1 MSSLYIF
8 KSIQNV
14 HTSADLIDIVLS
26 KTQRKTPTEVHPGY
40 QISRIRAFYMRKVK
54 YSAET
59 FKEKLSGILDT
70 FPKLD
75 DIHPFFADL
84 LNILYDKDHY
94 KIALG
99 QTNVVKSIID
109 KIAKDYVKL
118 LKYADSMY
126 RAKTLKI
133 AAMGRMCTA
142 IKKLKPSLE
151 YLEEVRKHLS
161 RLPII
166 DPFLPSVLLFG
177 YPNVGKSSFM
187 NEVTKAD
194 VDISEIPFSTQNL
207 FVGHSTFKNVKIQF
221 IDSPGVL
228 DRALEQRNTI
238 EMQSITALA
247 HLKAMIV
254 FMVDISENCG
264 YSIQDQ
270 IALFESLK
278 PLFTTK
284 PTYLVLTKVDLQKYE
299 DLDQEQRDCI
309 EDFQKRYPEVE
320 LKKLS
325 SLDEKLVEQLRGSAC
340 QKLMDYRTENK
351 KFNDGM
357 NKLKTDEDY
366 YYGVRVF
373 EPTQKREGQQ
383 QRKAFIPD
391 SVLKERKLAEK
402 PKRKTLKDMQ
412 EEHGGAGVFSFPWNE
427 HFLLE
432 NPDWKYDIPPEIM
445 DGTNIIDYVDPD
457 IERKILELEKEQE
470 GLVIPDEEIID
481 EMEMEENETLVQV
494 RQSKYVNQLDGR
506 LKKNKAT
513 SKNRIKVSSLKQ
525 KLANKGKK
533 SEKFEKRAARK
544 FENQKRLEMKKM
556 MKNMN
561 VEDRVAKVKNRKTER
576 GMWNTL
582 DQKTEKRRRKIQ
594 KRVLTQGQ
602 KGDSDRHVYD
612 LKPKHLNSGKRGIG
626 SNDRR

>member
-59 FKEKLSGILDT
+59 FKEKLSLILDT

-126 RAKTLKI
+126 RSKTLKI

-142 IKKLKPSLE
+142 VKKLKPSLE

-187 NEVTKAD
+187 NEVTKAE
-194 VDISEIPFSTQNL
+194 VDISEVPFSTQNL
-207 FVGHSTFKNVKIQF
+207 FVGHSSFKNVKIQF

-264 YSIQDQ
+264 YSIKDQ

-284 PTYLVLTKVDLQKYE
+284 PTYLVLTKVDLVKYE
-299 DLDQEQRDCI
+299 ELDQEQRDII
-309 EDFQKRYPEVE
+309 ENFQKRYPEIE
-320 LKKLS
+320 LKQLS
-325 SLDEKLVEQLRGSAC
+325 TLDKSLIEALRVSSC
-340 QKLMDYRTENK
+340 QKLMDYRSENK

-373 EPTQKREGQQ
+373 QPTQQRGQN
-383 QRKAFIPD
+383 RKSFIPD
-391 SVLKERKLAEK
+391 SVIAEKKLAQK
-402 PKRKTLKDMQ
+402 PIRKTLKDMQ

-445 DGTNIIDYVDPD
+445 DGTNIIDYVDPE

-481 EMEMEENETLVQV
+481 EMEMEENEALVQV
-494 RQSKYVNQLDGR
+494 RETKYVNQLDGR

-525 KLANKGKK
+525 KLLDKGKK
-533 SEKFEKRAARK
+533 SEKFEKRAKRK
-544 FENQKRLEMKKM
+544 LENQKKLEMKLLM
-556 MKNMN
+556 NNMN
-561 VEDRVAKVKNRKTER
+561 VEDRKSKVKNRKTER
-576 GMWNTL
+576 GMWNRV